1 MTKIWQCDRCGHEE
15 PLENDDA
22 YALGDSE
29 ACVHCKDGVARVV
42 AGEETVDEAQADRK
56 RRLERSRSVRAVSRR
71 LQRAMDDAVRIA
83 KLEGIANPSL
93 YFESRGAI
101 YVLDNDHPRYAKADG
116 QKAVVFE
123 LSCKMPI
130 GSDVGAW

>member
-29 ACVHCKDGVARVV
+29 ACVHCKDGVARDV
-42 AGEETVDEAQADRK
+42 AGEETVD
-56 RRLERSRSVRAVSRR
+56 ERSRSVRAVSRR